1 MLCCAVQAPDAGPS
15 VLGLPITEVAI
26 LLAPVILYSIFTIY
40 RTAINPRVKIS
51 DFLFAIGA
59 AVVFGNIFS
68 ILVLKIRFF

>member
-1 MLCCAVQAPDAGPS
+1 M
-15 VLGLPITEVAI
+15 LGLPAAEVAI

-59 AVVFGNIFS
+59 VVVFGNIFA

>member
-1 MLCCAVQAPDAGPS
+1 MQMGDVGPTF
-15 VLGLPITEVAI
+15 LGLPVAEVAI

-51 DFLFAIGA
+51 DFLFAVGA
-59 AVVFGNIFS
+59 FVVFGNIFS